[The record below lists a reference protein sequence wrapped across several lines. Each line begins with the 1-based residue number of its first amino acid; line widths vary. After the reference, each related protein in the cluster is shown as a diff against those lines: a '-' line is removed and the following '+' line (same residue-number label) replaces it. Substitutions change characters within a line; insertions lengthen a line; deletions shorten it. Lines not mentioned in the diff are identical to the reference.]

1 MSIGIDAYQHW
12 KAKAVRRP
20 DDVTITTPL
29 TWQVEKYG
37 EAERRLTG
45 RYLPSV
51 DHSADPATAADAL
64 TKLALGETIRRTVLR
79 YRGGTVHAALEV
91 GATWAEVATALGSTP
106 DEARAALRSYAEDQ
120 RQRYEDDR
128 MAGRNPTG
136 LSPEQ
141 YRSVLGL
148 AEPGDHESTL
158 SPPPPPSP
166 SGKQPDEPLA

>member
-20 DDVTITTPL
+20 DDVTTTTPP

-45 RYLPSV
+45 RYLPPS
-51 DHSADPATAADAL
+51 
-64 TKLALGETIRRTVLR
+64 
-79 YRGGTVHAALEV
+79 
-91 GATWAEVATALGSTP
+91 EVATALGGTP
-106 DEARAALRSYAEDQ
+106 NEARAALRSYADEQ

-128 MAGRNPTG
+128 MAGQNPTG

-148 AEPGDHESTL
+148 AELADHERTS
-158 SPPPPPSP
+158 SP
-166 SGKQPDEPLA
+166 SGQQPDEPLT